1 MCRGPHQ
8 VRRDRWVQM
17 RHSGNRSNRS
27 VHAQVIAAAGT
38 TYLIPTLSNYS
49 MRMEARKTLARD

>member
-1 MCRGPHQ
+1 
-8 VRRDRWVQM
+8 M
-17 RHSGNRSNRS
+17 RHSGHRSHWS

-38 TYLIPTLSNYS
+38 TYLIPTSSNYS